1 MDNDPWWSLLTP
13 QQARKLLNRSL
24 PVLHTGNADATGSAT
39 PLPRRRVVI
48 ATPGGTERH
57 PDRAGTDPFVIRYGS
72 HPTPFGQA
80 LVAVSPL
87 GLCHLDF
94 FDDDGARVIN
104 ELQRRW
110 PRLPVRAEP
119 QVTAP
124 LVRQLFDPPQTGTTL
139 ALHLQGTPFQCRVWQ
154 ALLRI
159 PCGCLATYAGIA
171 GAIGQP
177 RAARA
182 VGHAIGQNPICY
194 IIPCHRVIRAD
205 GTPGGYRSGLR
216 RKQAMLA
223 TEIDLEES
231 GHSAAEEP
239 F

>member
-1 MDNDPWWSLLTP
+1 MDSDSWWTLLTP
-13 QQARKLLNRSL
+13 QQAQKLLKRSL
-24 PVLHTGNADATGSAT
+24 PALHAGVSDATGTAT

-48 ATPGGTERH
+48 ATPAGAEPRPEH
-57 PDRAGTDPFVIRYGS
+57 AGTDPFVISYGS
-72 HPTPFGQA
+72 HATPFGQA
-80 LVAVSPL
+80 LVAASPL

-94 FDDDGARVIN
+94 FDDDGAKAIS

-139 ALHLQGTPFQCRVWQ
+139 ALHLQGTPFQYRVWQ
-154 ALLRI
+154 VLLRI
-159 PCGCLATYAGIA
+159 PCGCLATYAGVA

-182 VGHAIGQNPICY
+182 VGHAISQNPICY
-194 IIPCHRVIRAD
+194 IVPCHRVVRAD

-216 RKQAMLA
+216 RKQALLA
-223 TEIDLEES
+223 TEINPHEQCR
-231 GHSAAEEP
+231 
-239 F
+239 